1 MLRLREVELHSNAKT
16 WLKTWTGQSGELE
29 TFDDQVSTAKS
40 RFSSRNKK
48 GNKTFDRV
56 KEALTEMCPGAR
68 RCVYCEDNEAD
79 EIEHMRPKDL
89 YPEEAFAWSN
99 YVYACG
105 RCNGHKS
112 NHFAVFDADGIEH
125 DLTPPRPA
133 PTPRTPPIPGEHLFI
148 DPRAEDPFVL
158 LVVDL
163 ATGITVPE
171 PSQLGRPKRR
181 ASYTRD
187 LVDLN
192 RDTLLKA
199 RREAYGNYRGRL
211 IEYADN
217 KESGAAQTVLDAL
230 RTDLLDMAHP
240 TIWQEM
246 KRQHVEV
253 PLLVAIFARVP
264 EALDW

>member
-1 MLRLREVELHSNAKT
+1 MLRLPEVDLHANAKT
-16 WLKTWTGQSGELE
+16 WLNTWTTQIEQLTS
-29 TFDDQVSTAKS
+29 FDDQVATAKS

-56 KEALTEMCPGAR
+56 KVALTEMCPGAR

-79 EIEHMRPKDL
+79 EVEHMRPKDL

-112 NHFAVFDADGIEH
+112 NHFAVFDVNGTEI

-133 PTPRTPPIPGEHLFI
+133 LSPRVPPVPGVHLFI
-148 DPRAEDPFVL
+148 DPRAEDPFGL
-158 LVVDL
+158 LVVDPE
-163 ATGITVPE
+163 TGIAVPE
-171 PSQLGRPKRR
+171 PTRTTTEKRR
-181 ASYTRD
+181 AKYT
-187 LVDLN
+187 LEIVNLN

-199 RREAYGNYRGRL
+199 RREAYGNYRARL
-211 IEYADN
+211 IEYAEH
-217 KESGAAQTVLDAL
+217 KEHGTDQATLEAL
-230 RTDLLDMAHP
+230 RSDLLDMAHP
-240 TIWQEM
+240 TVWAEM
-246 KRQHVEV
+246 KRQRTMISNLM
-253 PLLVAIFARVP
+253 PLFERVP